1 MRPSGANFRDSGKL
15 RPARMVVTGAG
26 DDDWASGKIQGP
38 IESMNKM
45 KIFTV
50 IFRDGNLRSV
60 WNNPQGIC

>member
-1 MRPSGANFRDSGKL
+1 
-15 RPARMVVTGAG
+15 MVVTGAG